1 MNFFLDRKSKI
12 KKRKTLI
19 REFVCLR
26 KEVRKDI
33 ELPDEREMV
42 LLDQMGLGSIDNF
55 SRRVSNVEGNRRS
68 SSWLKLEAT

>member
-26 KEVRKDI
+26 KEVQKDI
-33 ELPDEREMV
+33 ELPDERDMV
-42 LLDQMGLGSIDNF
+42 LLDQMGLGSIDI
-55 SRRVSNVEGNRRS
+55 SLDES
-68 SSWLKLEAT
+68 ATSKEIEEVLVG